1 MPIPLKT
8 EPQVPQTARQ
18 RVYSQLKKWIV
29 NGTLTPEEKISDL
42 ELANYFSVSRTPVRE
57 AMQLLA
63 DQRLI
68 QIFPGKESRVAPID
82 LEQARYTYQLTAQ
95 LYATAVEFAFPFI
108 KESDCL
114 GLEKLNQK
122 FAWACNQ
129 RDYEQAHMYDR
140 QFHSYFLNVCPN
152 DFLSSFLDTVDC
164 HVERIETLYFKNLG
178 DIRSDSVTQHNA
190 IIRAFR
196 EHDLEK
202 TVAATKHNWLQTLDI
217 LGD

>member
-82 LEQARYTYQLTAQ
+82 LEQAR
-95 LYATAVEFAFPFI
+95 
-108 KESDCL
+108 
-114 GLEKLNQK
+114 
-122 FAWACNQ
+122 
-129 RDYEQAHMYDR
+129 
-140 QFHSYFLNVCPN
+140 
-152 DFLSSFLDTVDC
+152 
-164 HVERIETLYFKNLG
+164 
-178 DIRSDSVTQHNA
+178 
-190 IIRAFR
+190 
-196 EHDLEK
+196 
-202 TVAATKHNWLQTLDI
+202 
-217 LGD
+217 